1 MEDSLSLKKKVYLNS
16 YTTLS
21 AESESLIEQ
30 IKAFREKMYST
41 RTQVYGDSPRTH
53 NASDI
58 SDKFKQEEH
67 LLCKWEEDY
76 KRAVKRCGEISCR
89 IENMEDELEKTV
101 LKMHY
106 LRKMTFEEIAKKL
119 HSSERQIYRIHK
131 RALEHFQ
138 LESEN
143 ETA

>member
-58 SDKFKQEEH
+58 SDKFKHEEH
-67 LLCKWEEDY
+67 LLCKWG
-76 KRAVKRCGEISCR
+76 RR
-89 IENMEDELEKTV
+89 L
-101 LKMHY
+101 
-106 LRKMTFEEIAKKL
+106 
-119 HSSERQIYRIHK
+119 
-131 RALEHFQ
+131 
-138 LESEN
+138 
-143 ETA
+143 

>member
-58 SDKFKQEEH
+58 SD
-67 LLCKWEEDY
+67 
-76 KRAVKRCGEISCR
+76 
-89 IENMEDELEKTV
+89 
-101 LKMHY
+101 
-106 LRKMTFEEIAKKL
+106 
-119 HSSERQIYRIHK
+119 
-131 RALEHFQ
+131 
-138 LESEN
+138 
-143 ETA
+143 

>member
-21 AESESLIEQ
+21 AESESLKKQ
-30 IKAFREKMYST
+30 ITAFRANAHNS
-41 RTQVYGDSPRTH
+41 RTQLYGGSSC
-53 NASDI
+53 ASNDN
-58 SDKFKQEEH
+58 QEEK
-67 LLCKWEEDY
+67 LLDKWEEDY
-76 KRAVKRCGEISCR
+76 KRTVTRCGEIYCK
-89 IENMEDELEKTV
+89 IENMSDEREKTV

-106 LRKMTFEEIAKKL
+106 LRGMSIEEIADKL
-119 HSSERQIYRIHK
+119 HLSPRQTHRIHK

-138 LESEN
+138 LESGN

>member
-76 KRAVKRCGEISCR
+76 KRAVKRCGEIYCR

-131 RALEHFQ
+131 RALNNFQ
-138 LESEN
+138 LESD
-143 ETA
+143 